1 MNRYKSFYLL
11 LLILCPLTGLA
22 DNYVIINQVMYDSP
36 LNEQAQYPP
45 YSNGEYI
52 ELYNGSNVPISL
64 QGWEITGDGNTEHYY
79 FPNISIAS
87 KGFLVVAFRHA
98 DSPSFDLNNIFVIPS
113 TLATQIIYQNNVILA
128 NHGETITLYNA
139 NHEIVDQITY
149 DGTSHLTKP
158 DRLSADNEGVTSGN
172 LCVSLHRTWVEFD
185 GVGRVVVENSQWK
198 TDAVSFCKCQ
208 LAEPSFGEHYITGHQ
223 PLSDGENFIISV
235 SPLDPASRVSITND
249 GISVS
254 NGVRTSTSVHYYDG
268 IGRPMESI
276 NVEASPTKNDLV
288 QVSQYTGLH
297 NMTQKWLPVPM
308 QTDGQYIGVSNV
320 KAEAQ
325 SYYSDNRPFIETL
338 YENSALGRIAGQKR
352 QGESWASHPSA
363 NAYALN
369 EETDNVHIYTVLA
382 NGKLKTTGHFYSPS
396 SLYKTIVLDEDS
408 KGVTTFTDKLGR
420 KIMEERDGCQTYYVY
435 DELGYIRF
443 VLPNFSPG
451 KLGAGEYDLWDTT
464 LQASAFCYKYDDRGN
479 VIYKRLP
486 GCEPQYMVYDQSG
499 QLILKQD
506 GNQRLSNKWTL
517 CGYDSIGR
525 NLYTAEIKL
534 TQTHE
539 YYIDFF
545 DDKWSVEH
553 YGNNPSNSSIPGTG
567 YASTLL
573 GKNNLR
579 PLIVNYYDDYDYIA
593 KREPT
598 AIRPQ
603 LRFSQESGYGLQH
616 DNAIGLLT
624 GTRIYNLSEE
634 GYTAYS
640 YYYDIKG
647 RVIQNRS
654 MQNVT
659 NGYKTST
666 STEYLFDGSI
676 AQQLTE
682 QGKGNNLVR
691 EHYRYSYDHAGRAL
705 KTYYQLNNDDEIQL
719 SSFSYDSIG
728 RLAQNLLH
736 NSVDSIRYSYDM
748 RNMLTATK
756 NKHFSEDLFYAD
768 SVSSFAHA
776 TPCHNGNIAV
786 ARTLHV
792 DTSFTFIYSYDQLN
806 RLVESEQDAGDHTKP
821 SEWFRYDDRGNIR
834 QLQRY
839 SGDRLIDDLHFS
851 YQEDGNQLLSITDDG
866 EDADLYSTIEYHNA
880 AVQADTTMYYDANGN
895 LIKDKDRGIVA
906 IHYNILNL
914 PDTIQFV
921 NGNQIVNLYD
931 AAGKKY
937 KSIIYSN
944 LATVITPCYE
954 MAHYTFETDSIEY
967 HVTEYNGNVETYY
980 TPRDTALRIF
990 NAIGYYT
997 DSTYYH
1003 YIKDH
1008 LGNVCAVIH
1017 SAADS
1022 VVQSTKYYA
1031 SGVPMAES
1039 VGRDEQ
1045 PYLYN
1050 GKEFVEAHGLN
1061 EYDSQARMYYATI
1074 MRTTTIDPY
1083 AEKYYHISPYAWCG
1097 NNSIAKVDENGQYYF
1112 DWDDWCYRSS
1122 YGNHNEV
1129 SWNEVLWN
1137 EFIEPRPIDQIGPL
1151 RMVGEFGLGN
1161 GAQERNFGSDDNFT
1175 QQFTTD
1181 NERLEGI
1188 YNSVAEAIFNRGFEN
1203 SAEDENGTKD
1213 GKYNYSLGSKGMLE
1227 KIGIMTHDAANA
1239 AGRVFNKVSPFGLTV
1254 SIGNLA
1260 ASVVGSFSVTWELER
1275 YDSNGDAVVTFRL
1288 ENSMS
1293 AASATRP
1300 PFVGYTDFWK
1310 GNVGSVINKAANSRW
1325 NFTGFMRTVKIN
1337 MTWTTTI
1344 KNPNKR

>member
-1 MNRYKSFYLL
+1 MRFIK
-11 LLILCPLTGLA
+11 LILCIILGWIYPITLLA
-22 DNYVIINQVMYDSP
+22 GNYVIINQVMYDTP
-36 LNEQAQYPP
+36 LNEQTQYPP

-64 QGWEITGDGNTEHYY
+64 QGWELTGDGNTEHYY

-98 DSPSFDLNNIFVIPS
+98 DSPSFDLNNVFVIPS
-113 TLATQIIYQNNVILA
+113 TLVTQIIYQNNVILA

-139 NHEIVDQITY
+139 NQEIVDQITY

-158 DRLSADNEGVTSGN
+158 DHLSADNEGVTSGSQ
-172 LCVSLHRTWVEFD
+172 CVSLHRTWVEFD
-185 GVGRVVVENSQWK
+185 ESGKVVIEASQWK
-198 TDAVSFCKCQ
+198 SGPVSFCECQ
-208 LAEPSFGEHYITGHQ
+208 LAEQALGEHYITGSQ
-223 PLSDGENFIISV
+223 PLPHGENYIISV
-235 SPLDPASRVSITND
+235 SPLDPASRVSISTD

-254 NGVRTSTSVHYYDG
+254 NGVRTQTVVQYYDG
-268 IGRPMESI
+268 LGRANEKIQLEST
-276 NVEASPTKNDLV
+276 PGRNDLV
-288 QVSQYTGLH
+288 STIRYRGLH
-297 NMTQKWLPVPM
+297 RLSQAWLPVPLH
-308 QTDGQYIGVSNV
+308 TEGQYQDVTDVNSETQ
-320 KAEAQ
+320 AFYE
-325 SYYSDNRPFIETL
+325 DNRPYHETL
-338 YENSALGRIAGQKR
+338 YENSALERVIETKR
-352 QGESWASHPSA
+352 PGNTWSSYSASNSYWANSPA
-363 NAYALN
+363 
-369 EETDNVHIYTVLA
+369 DNVRYYCVL
-382 NGKLKTTGHFYSPS
+382 NDGKLKTNGNSYIESYLFKNIST
-396 SLYKTIVLDEDS
+396 DEDGKTVVS
-408 KGVTTFTDKLGR
+408 YTDKVGR
-420 KIMEERDGCQTYYVY
+420 LIMEDRAGMRTYYVY
-435 DELGYIRF
+435 DDFGNLRY
-443 VLPNFSPG
+443 VLPHIAQC
-451 KLGAGEYDLWDTT
+451 KLTNGEYALDHTT
-464 LQASAFCYKYDDRGN
+464 LQASAFCYKYDNRGN

-534 TQTHE
+534 THTHE
-539 YYIDFF
+539 YYINFF
-545 DDKWSVEH
+545 SDKWSVEH

-682 QGKGNNLVR
+682 QGRGNNLMR
-691 EHYRYSYDHAGRAL
+691 EHYRYTYDHAGRAL

-719 SSFSYDSIG
+719 SSFSYDSVG

-736 NSVDSIRYSYDM
+736 SSVDSIRYSYDM

-768 SVSSFAHA
+768 SVSAFAHA

-792 DTSFTFIYSYDQLN
+792 DTSFTFVYSYDQQN
-806 RLVESEQDAGDHTKP
+806 RLVESELETNGHTKP
-821 SEWFRYDDRGNIR
+821 IEWFRYDDRGNIR

-937 KSIIYSN
+937 KSIIYAN

-1008 LGNVCAVIH
+1008 LGNICAVIH
-1017 SAADS
+1017 STADS
-1022 VVQSTKYYA
+1022 VVQNTKYYA

-1039 VGRDEQ
+1039 TRRDEQ

-1050 GKEFVEAHGLN
+1050 GKEFIEAHGLN
-1061 EYDSQARMYYATI
+1061 EYDSQARMYYAPI

-1097 NNSIAKVDENGQYYF
+1097 NNPIGMVDKNGKYYY
-1112 DWDDWCYRSS
+1112 DWKNSCYRST
-1122 YGNHNEV
+1122 YGDHEEVEWSTIVANRFTEQAPNNELTPLHSV
-1129 SWNEVLWN
+1129 K
-1137 EFIEPRPIDQIGPL
+1137 EFITGRAPL
-1151 RMVGEFGLGN
+1151 
-1161 GAQERNFGSDDNFT
+1161 ERNLSENDEFVKQIKKSS
-1175 QQFTTD
+1175 
-1181 NERLEGI
+1181 RLKGI
-1188 YNSVAEAIFNRGFEN
+1188 YRKIAKAIANGIESSSEDQNEN
-1203 SAEDENGTKD
+1203 
-1213 GKYNYSLGSKGMLE
+1213 YNFSLGDDKLLQFFCFAQDVATTYATIRYG
-1227 KIGIMTHDAANA
+1227 DWA
-1239 AGRVFNKVSPFGLTV
+1239 
-1254 SIGNLA
+1254 GNLVGNMA
-1260 ASVVGSFSVTWELER
+1260 ASVMGSFEFSWEKTGVDYNGNAIVVCHL
-1275 YDSNGDAVVTFRL
+1275 SNP
-1288 ENSMS
+1288 MS
-1293 AASATRP
+1293 ANSLLKVP
-1300 PFVGYTDFWK
+1300 LIGYTDFWRE
-1310 GNVGSVINKAANSRW
+1310 NVGNKINAYFNSEANK
-1325 NFTGFMRTVKIN
+1325 TGIMQTVNIN
-1337 MTWTTTI
+1337 MTWTEI
-1344 KNPNKR
+1344 IPISN